1 MSAAEKA
8 PLTEE
13 ERIEAAMAKIE
24 VFRKEEFDETI
35 GAPLTYLGIKKEDRG
50 MSLSI
55 ASGTMMHASL
65 SLSFEEKNTL
75 WKKLNRAYLV
85 ACGDSAVQTF
95 FVLLG
100 ENKSMLPGNSRIELH
115 PVPTEGIEIS
125 FFAADMKYGSIFLDM
140 EHTVKF
146 IETMLWKIL

>member
-1 MSAAEKA
+1 MSIAEKS
-8 PLTEE
+8 PFTEE

-24 VFRKEEFDETI
+24 AFRKEEFNETI
-35 GAPLTYLGIKKEDRG
+35 GAPLSYLGIKKEDRG
-50 MSLSI
+50 MVLSLV
-55 ASGTMMHASL
+55 AGTMVHASL
-65 SLSFEEKNTL
+65 PLSFEEKNTL

-100 ENKSMLPGNSRIELH
+100 ENKSMLPGNSRLEIR
-115 PVPTEGIEIS
+115 PIPTEGIELS
-125 FFAADMKYGSIFLDM
+125 FFTADMKYGSIFLDM
-140 EHTVKF
+140 EHTIKF